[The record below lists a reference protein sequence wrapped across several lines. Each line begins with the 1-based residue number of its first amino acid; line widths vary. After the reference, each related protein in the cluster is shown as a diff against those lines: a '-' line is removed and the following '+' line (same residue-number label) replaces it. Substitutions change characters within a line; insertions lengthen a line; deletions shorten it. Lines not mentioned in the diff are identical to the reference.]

1 MAQKLLAD
9 WTTDDFHTVEHGVL
23 LAQHRLAETGLFSDE
38 SLAHI
43 IDTHPDESLTVGRM
57 GSNSHKFDWRHGD
70 RNGVSVDPI
79 SQRRPTLAELPSHAG
94 SPSGLRRLG

>member
-70 RNGVSVDPI
+70 RNGVKIIDLVD
-79 SQRRPTLAELPSHAG
+79 STKVTGQKYGENHRFGRFTKM
-94 SPSGLRRLG
+94 